1 MKPLS
6 ALSLIAVLAVASAA
20 QERDPDLPAPFDP
33 QSLESVIASSPFT
46 RSVNLSDSL
55 VLTGVAYIEGKP
67 VATLFD
73 KEKGQSLVVSEDP
86 NPQGWTLAEATPV
99 NNLTRAQAKIQIGGE
114 VVTIRYSNED
124 LKPKGG
130 GGDERRGP
138 PPGGGDRYQRSS
150 RGPSEED
157 RKRYESL
164 SEKAKEKFRNM
175 MREKFTDE
183 KFRNAPDEERRAV
196 IRREFDRIEKED
208 KGGR

>member
-1 MKPLS
+1 MKHLLS
-6 ALSLIAVLAVASAA
+6 HSLLSLVSVALLA
-20 QERDPDLPAPFDP
+20 QEPDPDLPPSFETESIAP
-33 QSLESVIASSPFT
+33 VIASSPFT

-55 VLTGVAYIEGKP
+55 VLTGVAYIEGKA

-73 KEKGQSLVVSEDP
+73 KEKGQSLVVSEEP
-86 NPQGWTLAEATPV
+86 NSQGWTLAEATPV

-124 LKPKGG
+124 LKTKS

-138 PPGGGDRYQRSS
+138 PPGGGDRFQKGG
-150 RGPSEED
+150 RGPSDED

-164 SEKAKEKFRNM
+164 SEKSKEKFRNL
-175 MREKFTDE
+175 MREKMMDE
-183 KFRNAPDEERRAV
+183 KFRSAPEEERRAL
-196 IRREFDRIEKED
+196 IKREFDRIEKED

>member
-1 MKPLS
+1 MKHLFTHS
-6 ALSLIAVLAVASAA
+6 LLSLASVALLA
-20 QERDPDLPAPFDP
+20 QEPDPDLPPSFETESIAP
-33 QSLESVIASSPFT
+33 VIASSPFT

-55 VLTGVAYIEGKP
+55 VLTGVAYIEGKA

-73 KEKGQSLVVSEDP
+73 KEKGQSLVVSEEP
-86 NPQGWTLAEATPV
+86 NAQGWTLAEATPV

-114 VVTIRYSNED
+114 VVTIRYSSED
-124 LKPKGG
+124 LNTKPS
-130 GGDERRGP
+130 GDDRRGP
-138 PPGGGDRYQRSS
+138 PPGGGGDRFQKGG

-164 SEKAKEKFRNM
+164 SDKAKEKFRNM

-183 KFRNAPDEERRAV
+183 KFRSAPEEERRAL